1 MGAVCYQRFGC
12 PDLGVCTTHLESF
25 SLLGSP
31 LALKD
36 LFLGYSY
43 LEGSYE
49 WL

>member
-1 MGAVCYQRFGC
+1 VVDYERYGL
-12 PDLGVCTTHLESF
+12 PDIGVCTRHLESF

-31 LALKD
+31 LALND
-36 LFLGYSY
+36 LFLRYSY